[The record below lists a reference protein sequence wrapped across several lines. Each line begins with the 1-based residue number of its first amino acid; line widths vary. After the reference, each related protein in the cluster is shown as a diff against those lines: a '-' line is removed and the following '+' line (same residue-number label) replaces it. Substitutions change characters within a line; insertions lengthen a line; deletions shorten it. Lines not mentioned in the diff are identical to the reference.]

1 MRTCI
6 EIGRGSGYQCCPV
19 DISEKGLPAN
29 ADEHAVLIQP
39 RPGFWLRAGRGL
51 LSSRQPPPLPLME
64 SSLYVERAAGLGW
77 RRHPRYRVREG
88 PAQREGDPQDRSCC
102 RRRARLHLR
111 NSRKDGEDQK
121 HELSPA
127 TESHLRSEKCHW
139 RPISLRW
146 SPTCDYPSIDV
157 WFEQKVPVC
166 LQNKCP
172 ASAGNGKN
180 LSPLR

>member
-1 MRTCI
+1 
-6 EIGRGSGYQCCPV
+6 
-19 DISEKGLPAN
+19 
-29 ADEHAVLIQP
+29 
-39 RPGFWLRAGRGL
+39 
-51 LSSRQPPPLPLME
+51 ME
-64 SSLYVERAAGLGW
+64 SSLYVERAAGLAR
-77 RRHPRYRVREG
+77 RRHPGDRVREG

-102 RRRARLHLR
+102 RRRAPLHLR

-127 TESHLRSEKCHW
+127 TEFHPRSEKCHW

-146 SPTCDYPSIDV
+146 SLTCDFPSIDV